1 MCGTEL
7 TFASIFWSGS
17 ALMVGDDDPE
27 EGEAVTSLTER
38 PTEAGGLKQ
47 DVRGRRFLLLALV
60 VLAVAVVGLGTRV
73 ISDQA
78 TTGVDE
84 EIQQLLDNYLTA
96 WEVRDEAAV
105 RSATT
110 EDFVLKEYAY
120 ANSPFRVSYTVN
132 DDINGVVRTGFDHV
146 WTNEQVGDPIV
157 TGEGP
162 WFVSVEETWKWS
174 AAYLEGQ
181 ATYTIIEVDGVLKIA
196 NHYWAGLESGP
207 QSRPTGISD
216 QATTGLD
223 EEIQAL
229 LDNYLT
235 AREVR
240 DEAAVRSATTE
251 DFVLNEDAY
260 TDDIE
265 GFRLSFANIANIDR
279 LVREGFGYNWTH
291 EQVGAPIVTGEGP
304 WFVSVEGIWETPATH
319 LEGQSNYTIVEVDGV
334 LKIAYHYWAGLE
346 SYPTG

>member
-1 MCGTEL
+1 MGGTEL
-7 TFASIFWSGS
+7 TFASVFWSGS
-17 ALMVGDDDPE
+17 ALMMGDDHPE
-27 EGEAVTSLTER
+27 EGEAVTTLTER
-38 PTEAGGLKQ
+38 PTEVGGLKQ
-47 DVRGRRFLLLALV
+47 AVRGRRFLVIALV
-60 VLAVAVVGLGTRV
+60 VLALAVVGLGTRV

-84 EIQQLLDNYLTA
+84 EIQQLLDDYLTA

-120 ANSPFRVSYTVN
+120 ADSPFGVSYRVD
-132 DDINGVVRTGFDHV
+132 DDINGLVNVGFGYV

-162 WFVSVEETWKWS
+162 WFVSVEEIWEGS
-174 AAYLEGQ
+174 ARYLEGQ
-181 ATYTIIEVDGVLKIA
+181 ATYTIVEVDGVLKIA
-196 NHYWAGLESGP
+196 YHYWAGLESF
-207 QSRPTGISD
+207 STGISD

-223 EEIQAL
+223 EEIQQL

-251 DFVLNEDAY
+251 GFVLNEYAY
-260 TDDIE
+260 RDDIV
-265 GFRLSFANIANIDR
+265 GFRLSFANKANIDR
-279 LVREGFGYNWTH
+279 LVREGFGYNWTN
-291 EQVGAPIVTGEGP
+291 EQVGDPIVTGEGP
-304 WFVSVEGIWETPATH
+304 WFVSVEEIWETPVTH

-334 LKIAYHYWAGLE
+334 FKIANHYWAGLE

>member
-1 MCGTEL
+1 
-7 TFASIFWSGS
+7 
-17 ALMVGDDDPE
+17 
-27 EGEAVTSLTER
+27 
-38 PTEAGGLKQ
+38 
-47 DVRGRRFLLLALV
+47 
-60 VLAVAVVGLGTRV
+60 
-73 ISDQA
+73 
-78 TTGVDE
+78 
-84 EIQQLLDNYLTA
+84 
-96 WEVRDEAAV
+96 
-105 RSATT
+105 
-110 EDFVLKEYAY
+110 VLKEYVY
-120 ANSPFRVSYTVN
+120 TDSPFRVSYRID
-132 DDINGVVRTGFDHV
+132 DDINGVVRDGFGYI

-162 WFVSVEETWKWS
+162 WFVSVEEVWEGS
-174 AAYLEGQ
+174 AAYLEGH

-196 NHYWAGLESGP
+196 NHYWAGLTAGP

-223 EEIQAL
+223 EEIQQL

-251 DFVLNEDAY
+251 DFVLNEYAY

-279 LVREGFGYNWTH
+279 LVRDGFGYNWTH
-291 EQVGAPIVTGEGP
+291 EQVGDPIVTGEGP
-304 WFVSVEGIWETPATH
+304 WFVSVDGIWETPASH
-319 LEGQSNYTIVEVDGV
+319 LEGQSNYTIAEVDGV

-346 SYPTG
+346 SRPTG